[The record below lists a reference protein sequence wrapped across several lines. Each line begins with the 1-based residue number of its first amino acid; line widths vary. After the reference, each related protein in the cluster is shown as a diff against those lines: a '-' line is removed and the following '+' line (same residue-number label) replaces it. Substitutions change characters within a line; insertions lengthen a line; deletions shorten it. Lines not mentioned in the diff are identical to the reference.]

1 MLPTYPVTEPARAF
15 RFAETG
21 LDRRSHWR
29 DDDTAMARA
38 AADPTA
44 RTLLFCRDRP
54 LVPRAK
60 DGGAASVLF
69 TGAEAVALGAMA
81 ERSVF
86 LGCDGA
92 APRFATTTR
101 LTPEEIDGH
110 PEVEAADLRTLAVAG
125 TLPAIEY
132 AAVAEARALLAWHAS
147 HRFCARCGQPSVKAS
162 AGWKRH
168 CPACGAEHFPRTDPV
183 VIMLVEYGDRCL
195 LGRSPRFPEGM
206 VSCLAGFM
214 EPGETIEAAVRRE
227 TLEEAGVPIGRVA
240 YFASEPWPFPMSL
253 MIGVRA
259 EALDDAVRIDP
270 AELEYARWFDREEA
284 AHLLRGDHPAG
295 LFAPPPVAIA
305 HHLVRAFVEGR
316 TP

>member
-1 MLPTYPVTEPARAF
+1 MLPPFPADEPSRAF
-15 RFAETG
+15 RFAEAG
-21 LDRRSHWR
+21 LDRRSEWR
-29 DDDTAMARA
+29 EDETAIARA
-38 AADPTA
+38 AMDPAA

-54 LVPRAK
+54 LLPRRSEP
-60 DGGAASVLF
+60 AASVLF
-69 TGAEAVALGAMA
+69 TGAEAMALGAMA

-86 LGCDGA
+86 LGCDGG

-101 LTPEEIDGH
+101 LTQEEVAEH
-110 PEVEAADLRTLAVAG
+110 PEVEAVDLRALAIAG
-125 TLPAIEY
+125 SLPPIEY

-183 VIMLVEYGDRCL
+183 VIMSVEHGDRCL
-195 LGRSPRFPEGM
+195 LGRSPRFAEGM

-227 TLEEAGVPIGRVA
+227 TLEEAGIRVGRVA

-259 EALDDAVRIDP
+259 EALDDDVRIDP
-270 AELEYARWFDREEA
+270 AELEYARWFDREEV
-284 AHLLRGDHPAG
+284 AHLLGGDHPRG
-295 LFAPPPVAIA
+295 LFAPPPIAIA
-305 HHLVRAFVEGR
+305 HHLLRAFVE
-316 TP
+316 TPEGC